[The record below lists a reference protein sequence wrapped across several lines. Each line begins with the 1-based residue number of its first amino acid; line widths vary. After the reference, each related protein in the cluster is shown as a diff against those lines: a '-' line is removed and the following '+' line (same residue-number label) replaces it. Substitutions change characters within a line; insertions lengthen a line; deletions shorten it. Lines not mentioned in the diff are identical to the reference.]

1 MRIIKEIEIGERKA
15 NALFDTGA
23 MHTYVKEDILCDA
36 QKLNIPK
43 SYKVAL
49 GGRNIEVH
57 ELYFV
62 WGEIEGLGF
71 DMEVVSVDELGR
83 ADGKELDAIIGAL
96 TMEKWEII
104 PNPKEGTL
112 DLEGLKRREFI
123 EF

>member
-1 MRIIKEIEIGERKA
+1 M
-15 NALFDTGA
+15 
-23 MHTYVKEDILCDA
+23 
-36 QKLNIPK
+36 
-43 SYKVAL
+43 
-49 GGRNIEVH
+49 H

-96 TMEKWEII
+96 TMAKWEII